1 MGGALGVFLAFLG
14 LGLTSF
20 GGPVAHIGYFRT
32 AFVERRRWIDGAAF
46 ADLVALCQVLPGP
59 SSSQL
64 GFALGLRRAGAL
76 GGLAAW
82 AGFTLPSA
90 LVMAALG
97 LGLGREGLPPG
108 LVHGLKLAT
117 VAVVAF
123 AVFTM
128 GRSLITDLRR
138 AAILVLALIPA
149 LLPGGAVG
157 QLLALLAGAV
167 LGLWLCR
174 GQGALSATP
183 EAPQVT
189 EASQVL
195 GTSRRRGAWGLAL
208 CAALLL
214 LLPLAAWL
222 TGAQALAL
230 ADVFARAGALVFGGG
245 HVVLP
250 LLQAEV
256 VGRGWLGADTFL
268 AGYGAAQLMPGPLFT
283 FAAFVGAAAGPEP
296 NGLAGAAIALCALF
310 LPGLLL
316 VAGALPFWEGLR
328 RLPLAQAAL
337 AGANAAVVGLLA
349 LALWDPVW
357 SGAVHALPDGIL
369 ATTGFV
375 ALVFR
380 VPAVAVVLALTLS
393 GLV

>member
-1 MGGALGVFLAFLG
+1 MGAALEVFLAFLG

-20 GGPVAHIGYFRT
+20 GGPVAHLGYFRT

-59 SSSQL
+59 LSSQL

-82 AGFTLPSA
+82 VGFTLPSA
-90 LVMAALG
+90 VVMAALG
-97 LGLGREGLPPG
+97 LGLGLGGLSQVLVPG
-108 LVHGLKLAT
+108 LGHGLKLAT
-117 VAVVAF
+117 VAVVAA

-128 GRSLITDLRR
+128 ARSLITDLRR
-138 AAILVLALIPA
+138 AAILVIALIPA

-157 QLLALLAGAV
+157 QVLALFVGGL

-183 EAPQVT
+183 EAPEVPG
-189 EASQVL
+189 A
-195 GTSRRRGAWGLAL
+195 SRRSGAGLLAL

-256 VGRGWLGADTFL
+256 MGRGWLASDTFL
-268 AGYGAAQLMPGPLFT
+268 AGYGAAQLMPGPLFS

-296 NGLAGAAIALCALF
+296 HGLAGAAIALCALF

-328 RLPLAQAAL
+328 RLPRAKAAL
-337 AGANAAVVGLLA
+337 AGANAAVVGVLA

-357 SGAVHALPDGIL
+357 TGAVHALPDGIL
-369 ATTGFV
+369 AVAGFA
-375 ALVFR
+375 ALAFLR
-380 VPAVAVVLALTLS
+380 VPPVLLVLALMLS

>member
-1 MGGALGVFLAFLG
+1 MGGAAEVFLVFLR

-32 AFVERRRWIDGAAF
+32 ALVARRRWIDGAAF
-46 ADLVALCQVLPGP
+46 ADLVALCQLLPGP

-82 AGFTLPSA
+82 VGFTLPSA

-97 LGLGREGLPPG
+97 LGLGRDGLPTG

-128 GRSLITDLRR
+128 ARSLITDRRR
-138 AAILVLALIPA
+138 AVILLLAVVPA
-149 LLPGGAVG
+149 LLPGGAPG
-157 QLLALLAGAV
+157 QLLALLMGGL
-167 LGLWLCR
+167 LGLLLCR
-174 GQGALSATP
+174 GQVVEAGAIPAIPAIP
-183 EAPQVT
+183 ETQGP
-189 EASQVL
+189 
-195 GTSRRRGAWGLAL
+195 GRRTGAWLLGL

-256 VGRGWLGADTFL
+256 VGRGWLLSETFL
-268 AGYGAAQLMPGPLFT
+268 AGYGAAQLMPGPLFS

-296 NGLAGAAIALCALF
+296 HGLAGAAIALCALF

-328 RLPLAQAAL
+328 RLRLAHAAL
-337 AGANAAVVGLLA
+337 AGANAAVVGVLA
-349 LALWDPVW
+349 QALYDPVW
-357 SGAVHALPDGIL
+357 TGAVHALPDAVL
-369 ATTGFV
+369 ATMGFV
-375 ALVFR
+375 ALAYFR
-380 VPAVAVVLALTLS
+380 VPPLVVVLALMLS